1 MSPSAPSTDAPA
13 WQRAFARWQD
23 FAVYTDDLL
32 SDVQTVTRHAR
43 VFGVRSTEPSLRSVA
58 QRALE
63 IGDAETRALASQ
75 LLAELD
81 KMPKP
86 RRARR

>member
-1 MSPSAPSTDAPA
+1 MPPTDTPA

-23 FAVYTDDLL
+23 FGVYSGDLL
-32 SDVQTVTRHAR
+32 SDVQMVTRNAR
-43 VFGVRSTEPSLRSVA
+43 VFGVRSTEQSLRSVA

-63 IGDAETRALASQ
+63 TGDDDTRDVAMQ

-81 KMPKP
+81 KIPRA
-86 RRARR
+86 RRARH